1 MYSISFDKNFIK
13 NLFATIIYLI
23 FNFLNIC
30 LLEWNTLKIYLFF
43 FLIFNCLLGYWFTM
57 LW

>member
-23 FNFLNIC
+23 FNFLNIG
-30 LLEWNTLKIYLFF
+30 LLEWNTLKNLLIFF
-43 FLIFNCLLGYWFTM
+43 FNF
-57 LW
+57 

>member
-13 NLFATIIYLI
+13 NLFATIIYRI

-30 LLEWNTLKIYLFF
+30 LLEWNTLKNL
-43 FLIFNCLLGYWFTM
+43 LIFF
-57 LW
+57 

>member
-30 LLEWNTLKIYLFF
+30 LLEWNTLKNLLIFF
-43 FLIFNCLLGYWFTM
+43 F
-57 LW
+57 